1 MYMNNN
7 KIILSYCKNFDRI
20 VNTDFLEG
28 DSISLQL
35 VKIYKDFIFK
45 IDINNEDD
53 IKKAI
58 DIDRTMGKYIDDYF
72 FRKTLQEEL
81 LKSKLRKT
89 ATDILRSIVD
99 CLINIFKRYEE
110 DATRKIYISKW
121 I

>member
-1 MYMNNN
+1 MNNN
-7 KIILSYCKNFDRI
+7 KIILGYCKNFDRI

-28 DSISLQL
+28 DSMSFQL
-35 VKIYKDFIFK
+35 VKIYRDFIFK
-45 IDINNEDD
+45 IDINNEED

-58 DIDRTMGKYIDDYF
+58 DIDRTMGKYVEDYF
-72 FRKTLQEEL
+72 FRKTMQEEL

-89 ATDILRSIVD
+89 AGDVLRTIVD
-99 CLINIFKRYEE
+99 CIISIFKRYEE